1 MFSPDGHQVLSA
13 AVDQSVRVWEMI
25 DREAGLLLPG
35 HSQEVKAVAVSPDG
49 KLLASG
55 SDDETVKLWDL
66 ATGTVL
72 HTLVGHVGIVRSVAF
87 SVDSRKLVSTG
98 EDQAIKI
105 WDAAGGKE
113 LKSIS
118 GPSPHMPALAMT
130 PDGKRFIV
138 WAVSL
143 RLPGVPEVHIF
154 DLETGN
160 HLKQIHP
167 HDRLAAC
174 LAFSPDGDLV
184 AMGDQGGA
192 VRIWNLAKNQREGED
207 RPVHHTI
214 GDLIFSPDRKLLIT
228 GGDDG
233 DIKIWDVSK
242 SKPERTVKAHKHQVV
257 AFAINSDGSRFAS
270 ASLQDQE
277 VKLWETATG
286 KELRRWPAIAVRN
299 LAFSPDG
306 KYVATANYNSTLYLL
321 ECP

>member
-1 MFSPDGHQVLSA
+1 MADQQDSLSVL
-13 AVDQSVRVWEMI
+13 
-25 DREAGLLLPG
+25 G

-66 ATGTVL
+66 ATGGEL
-72 HTLVGHVGIVRSVAF
+72 HTLAGHVGEVSALAF
-87 SVDSRKLVSTG
+87 SPDSKKLVSAG
-98 EDQAIKI
+98 RDQAIKI
-105 WDAAGGKE
+105 WDTARGKE
-113 LKSIS
+113 LKTIS
-118 GPSPHMPALAMT
+118 GPSPHMPALAVA

-154 DLETGN
+154 DLDTGN
-160 HLKQIHP
+160 LLKQIQP
-167 HDRLAAC
+167 HDRLANC
-174 LAFSPDGDLV
+174 LAFSADGDLV

-192 VRIWNLAKNQREGED
+192 VRIWNLAKNQREGDD
-207 RPVHHTI
+207 RPVHRAV
-214 GDLIFSPDRKLLIT
+214 GDLIFSPDKKFLIT

-233 DIKIWDVSK
+233 KIKIWDLSK
-242 SKPERTVKAHKHQVV
+242 SKPERTFKAHTHQVV
-257 AFAINSDGSRFAS
+257 AFAISSDGSRFAT

-286 KELRRWPAIAVRN
+286 TELRRWPAVAVRN

-306 KYVATANYNSTLYLL
+306 KHVATANYNATLYLL